1 MANRR
6 RARRGQAGF
15 TLIELMISLV
25 LFSFAVAGVL
35 AVAVSM
41 VNGFRE
47 QRLAFITEGA
57 ARSAMNFMA
66 DSLRGA
72 SPGVPTGDISHT
84 VNCADGALRVVNNPG
99 APDELYAVFA
109 SGSVVTT
116 SATPYS
122 STDNSMTLIDGSEIE
137 QGDTLLVTNYSKGH
151 LMKVTNKPPGNIA
164 GLAAVGCSTGTS
176 AFPATGSYP
185 AGSVVV
191 RALRARFYIANDGTL
206 PLIPTLY
213 MDPDAEG
220 PLQGEPL
227 AEGIEDMQIA
237 IAIDQDGNGITDA
250 NSTTD
255 EWIYNVPGD
264 AVPAAPIPVGT
275 IRALRITLIARA
287 PGQVTGV
294 ASFFRP
300 GAEDRAAATATD
312 NFRRRVLTSVI
323 EVRNLGGSP

>member
-1 MANRR
+1 MRTMRR
-6 RARRGQAGF
+6 RRRRGSQAGF

-47 QRLAFITEGA
+47 QRLAFATEET

-66 DSLRGA
+66 DALRGA
-72 SPGVPTGDISHT
+72 SPATTTGDISHT
-84 VNCADGALRVVNNPG
+84 VICGNGALRVVNSSS

-116 SATPYS
+116 STTA
-122 STDNSMTLIDGSEIE
+122 LIDTSSQITVINAAEIAV
-137 QGDTLLVTNYSKGH
+137 GDTVLVTNFAKGH
-151 LMKVTNKPPGNIA
+151 LVTVTSKAGNVLNISTIA
-164 GLAAVGCSTGTS
+164 CKTGDA
-176 AFPATGSYP
+176 AFPTGGYA

-191 RALRARFYIANDGTL
+191 RAIRARFFVAPQDGISTL
-206 PLIPTLY
+206 F

-220 PLQGEPL
+220 ALAPEPL

-237 IAIDQDGNGITDA
+237 IAIDQDGAGISSIGAAAD
-250 NSTTD
+250 D
-255 EWIYNVPGD
+255 DDWVYNRAGDTVPL
-264 AVPAAPIPVGT
+264 APIPAGT
-275 IRALRITLIARA
+275 IRAVRITLIASA
-287 PGQVTGV
+287 TGKVTGV
-294 ASFFRP
+294 GTFLRP
-300 GAEDRAAATATD
+300 AAEDRPVSGVAD